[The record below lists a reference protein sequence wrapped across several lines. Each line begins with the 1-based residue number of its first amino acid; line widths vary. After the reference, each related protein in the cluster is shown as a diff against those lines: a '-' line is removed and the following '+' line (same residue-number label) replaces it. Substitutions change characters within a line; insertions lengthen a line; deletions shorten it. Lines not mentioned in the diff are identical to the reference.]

1 MDPQFRTVPMENAGT
16 RMIEETDGHYVEA
29 MVLPYTDTPDS
40 YRTTWNAGWADDS
53 LRAIDAGEITVP
65 MVFGHDER
73 NIANIVGSV
82 VASVSTDKGAQL
94 RMRFADFDAVP
105 SARACHSLLKDKHL
119 QGWSYKFRDGET
131 VPDPNARG
139 AMRFTRARLVHVSPV
154 VDPSVPGT
162 HTISVR
168 DAGGNVTDAPD
179 TEAVDAV
186 GAALHQAMLAGHRS
200 ITITVGNDGT
210 VTSHNDDG
218 ADAGAD
224 DDEDRS
230 PQALAAACDA
240 ALDAG
245 QAIIDGTDTTALP
258 DPVRQALA
266 LFSVAGVA
274 IDELLDAMGVAD
286 PDDDGADADVLDA
299 ARSAAADLEAERAA
313 ADQAAADAEPPAESD
328 ARSADEETLD
338 IDAARRRLRGI
349 RVG

>member
-1 MDPQFRTVPMENAGT
+1 MDPQFRTVPMEEAGT
-16 RMIEETDGHYVEA
+16 RMIEEDGGHYVEA
-29 MVLPYTDTPDS
+29 MVLPYTETPDS

-168 DAGGNVTDAPD
+168 DAGGVETLAPD
-179 TEAVDAV
+179 TEAFDAV
-186 GAALHQAMLAGHRS
+186 GAALHQALTEGHRS

-210 VTSHNDDG
+210 VTAHNDDG
-218 ADAGAD
+218 ADGD

-230 PQALAAACDA
+230 PQALATACDA

-245 QAIIDGTDTTALP
+245 QRIIDGLDTTTLPENVREALS
-258 DPVRQALA
+258 Q
-266 LFSVAGVA
+266 FSVAGVA
-274 IDELLDAMGVAD
+274 ADELLDAMGVAD
-286 PDDDGADADVLDA
+286 PDDDGVDADVLDA

-313 ADQAAADAEPPAESD
+313 DQAVADAEPPAESD